1 MNGTIQIGGH
11 EITVIVKES
20 IIDEGGNTLCGI
32 YREREG
38 VILISKQAGAMMA
51 ETLIHEVMHAVD
63 TIYNNGKLDEDTIDA
78 LSQGWLQILKG
89 GDVFKALSGQEIE
102 DWAGDE

>member
-1 MNGTIQIGGH
+1 MKIKIGGH

-20 IIDEGGNTLCGI
+20 IIDEGGNALNGF

-38 VILISKQAGAMMA
+38 VILISRQAGAMMA

-63 TIYNNGKLDEDTIDA
+63 TIFNNGKLDEDTIDA
-78 LSQGWLQILKG
+78 LAQGWLQVLKG
-89 GDVFKALSGQEIE
+89 RDVFKALKGGE
-102 DWAGDE
+102 